1 MIEEQAT
8 VVAIDHDNVTVTSL
22 IKSACGG
29 CQQVDNCG
37 SGQVAKAFPQKKLSL
52 TLKSSLALELGDNVV
67 LGLNESALLQS
78 AWQVYLWPIL
88 GLLIASWLGQWL
100 VINTILPHEIFAI
113 ILGILGGFGGFT
125 LAKRQQ
131 IKSATC
137 AKLAPKIIRRENQN
151 IMITEIT
158 D

>member
-8 VVAIDHDNVTVTSL
+8 VVSIDDDNITVTSN

-52 TLKSSLALELGDNVV
+52 TLKSSLVLELGDNVV
-67 LGLNESALLQS
+67 LGLNESALLHS
-78 AWQVYLWPIL
+78 AWQVYLWPLI
-88 GLLIASWLGQWL
+88 GLLLASWAGEWL
-100 VINTILPHEIFAI
+100 VINGILGHEIFAI
-113 ILGILGGFGGFT
+113 VLGVIGGFLGFS

-131 IKSATC
+131 LSSAAC
-137 AKLAPKIIRRENQN
+137 AKLAPKILRRESEN
-151 IMITEIT
+151 IPITQIS

>member
-1 MIEEQAT
+1 MIEEKAT
-8 VVAIDHDNVTVTSL
+8 VVAIDNDNVTVTSL

-37 SGQVAKAFPQKKLSL
+37 SGQVAKAFPQKKLTL
-52 TLKSSLALELGDNVV
+52 TIKSPLALALGDHVI

-78 AWQVYLWPIL
+78 AWQVYLWPLL
-88 GLLIASWLGQWL
+88 GLIISSWFGQWL
-100 VINTILPHEIFAI
+100 VNNAILPHEIFAI
-113 ILGILGGFGGFT
+113 NFGFIGGYSGFL
-125 LAKRQQ
+125 LAKKQQ

-137 AKLAPKIIRRENQN
+137 AKLAPKIIRKEPQN
-151 IMITEIT
+151 IAITEIT

>member
-8 VVAIDHDNVTVTSL
+8 VTFIDDDNVTVTSD

-52 TLKSSLALELGDNVV
+52 TLKSPLALELGDKVV

-78 AWQVYLWPIL
+78 AWQVYLWPLL
-88 GLLIASWLGQWL
+88 GLIMASWLGQWL
-100 VINTILPHEIFAI
+100 VINDMLGHEVFAI
-113 ILGILGGFGGFT
+113 VFGLTGGFCGFS

-131 IKSATC
+131 IKSASCT
-137 AKLAPKIIRRENQN
+137 KLAPKILRRENQN
-151 IMITEIT
+151 IAIVEIT

>member
-8 VVAIDHDNVTVTSL
+8 VVAIDHDNITVTSL

-78 AWQVYLWPIL
+78 AWQVYLWPLL
-88 GLLIASWLGQWL
+88 GLLIASWLGQWF
-100 VINTILPHEIFAI
+100 VVNSILPHEIFAI
-113 ILGILGGFGGFT
+113 LLGLAGGFLGFI
-125 LAKRQQ
+125 LARKQQ

-151 IMITEIT
+151 IAITEIT

>member
-8 VVAIDHDNVTVTSL
+8 VVAIDEDNVTVTST
-22 IKSACGG
+22 IKSACGS

-52 TLKSSLALELGDNVV
+52 TVKSPLALSLGDNVV

-78 AWQVYLWPIL
+78 AWQVYLWPL
-88 GLLIASWLGQWL
+88 VGLIAASWLGQWM
-100 VINTILPHEIFAI
+100 VINNIFNHEVFAI
-113 ILGILGGFGGFT
+113 ALGVFGGYVGFS
-125 LAKRQQ
+125 LAKKQQ

-137 AKLAPKIIRRENQN
+137 AKLAPKILRKENQN
-151 IMITEIT
+151 IVITEIT

>member
-1 MIEEQAT
+1 MIEEQAR
-8 VVAIDHDNVTVTSL
+8 VVAIDNDNITVTSN
-22 IKSACGG
+22 IKSACSG

-52 TLKSSLALELGDNVV
+52 TLTSSLPLKLGDNVV

-78 AWQVYLWPIL
+78 AWQVYLWPL
-88 GLLIASWLGQWL
+88 MGLLLASWLGQWL
-100 VINTILPHEIFAI
+100 VNNDVFAYELLAI
-113 ILGILGGFGGFT
+113 ALGVFGGFFGFM

-131 IKSATC
+131 INSATC
-137 AKLAPKIIRRENQN
+137 AKLAPKILRRENQN
-151 IMITEIT
+151 ISITEIT